1 MEYQHHLKMQMDY
14 QSMKS
19 VEEREQMER
28 ELKMAEVSS
37 LSQCNQSLM
46 PPLSIAAPLHS
57 IEVSII
63 Q

>member
-28 ELKMAEVSS
+28 ELKMAEVSL
-37 LSQCNQSLM
+37 LSQCNLGLI
-46 PPLSIAAPLHS
+46 PPLSIAAAIHS
-57 IEVSII
+57 I
-63 Q
+63 